1 MTACCGDV
9 EAPRRRSLS
18 GSVNAIWR
26 VAIVAADVA
35 AGEWER
41 ARDMDAAMN
50 SRSEKLT
57 IRDARVV
64 VTCPGRNFVTLV
76 IETDQGVTGIG
87 DATLNGREL
96 AVASYLSDHEIG
108 RAHVCTQVTN
118 AHIVCR
124 LLLDKQK
131 EQR

>member
-35 AGEWER
+35 AGGWER
-41 ARDMDAAMN
+41 ARDMGAAMN

-57 IRDARVV
+57 TRDERGGGH
-64 VTCPGRNFVTLV
+64 CPGRHFVTVV
-76 IETDQGVTGIG
+76 IESRQRGTG
-87 DATLNGREL
+87 GR
-96 AVASYLSDHEIG
+96 G
-108 RAHVCTQVTN
+108 R
-118 AHIVCR
+118 
-124 LLLDKQK
+124 KGGG
-131 EQR
+131 EGQRGGE